1 VLRFVP
7 EKGGYIHSKGSLKYF
22 YFLIFVCGNFDFT
35 RAFILTRYY
44 LIHFFF
50 HEIYCTGGTVRNT
63 TVDSSTFVARLS
75 LDCSNL
81 ELETSS
87 LRPQLSV

>member
-1 VLRFVP
+1 LKNLRTTP
-7 EKGGYIHSKGSLKYF
+7 PGATNISL
-22 YFLIFVCGNFDFT
+22 LPGVTD
-35 RAFILTRYY
+35 AY
-44 LIHFFF
+44 LFFSQ
-50 HEIYCTGGTVRNT
+50 RNT